1 MNGVLKNIYERRSV
15 RSFKEQVPSD
25 EELKEIIRAGTFAP
39 NGANA
44 QGLRFVVISDRALL
58 NKYSTV
64 AKALFVDTIKKQ
76 LEKLPAD
83 KAEGPR
89 RMMQMLSNPDFNI
102 FYDAP
107 TLILVLANPSCLTPM
122 EDGATA
128 AENMMLA
135 AWSMG
140 IGSCWIGFANPLQ
153 HSTEFLNEMGIPS
166 DHRLIAPI
174 ILGYPKKAPPKG
186 KRNEPEILKWIRK

>member
-1 MNGVLKNIYERRSV
+1 MNEVLKNIYERRSV
-15 RSFKEQVPSD
+15 RSYKEEVPSD
-25 EELKEIIRAGTFAP
+25 AELMEIIKAGTFAP
-39 NGANA
+39 NGTNA

-58 NKYSTV
+58 KKYSIV
-64 AKALFVDTIKKQ
+64 AKSLFIDMIKKQ

-83 KAEGPR
+83 KAEGPK
-89 RMMQMLSNPDFNI
+89 RMVQMLSNPDFNI

-122 EDGATA
+122 EDAALA

-153 HSTEFLNEMGIPS
+153 HSPEFMSEAGIPS
-166 DHRLIAPI
+166 DYRLIAPI

-186 KRNEPEILKWIRK
+186 KRKEPEILKWIR

>member
-1 MNGVLKNIYERRSV
+1 MNEVLNNIYERRSV

-25 EELKEIIRAGTFAP
+25 EELKEIIKAGTFAP
-39 NGANA
+39 NGTNA

-58 NKYSTV
+58 KKYSTV
-64 AKALFVDTIKKQ
+64 AKALFVDIIKKQ

-83 KAEGPR
+83 KTEGPK
-89 RMMQMLSNPDFNI
+89 RMMQTLSNPDFNI

-122 EDGATA
+122 EDGAAA

-186 KRNEPEILKWIRK
+186 KRNEPEILKWIR